1 MRRRFDARMIQ
12 PRWRLL
18 KRDFYGERR
27 GNFDRTHAIA
37 FAVALDSVAIAE
49 KEMCSLL
56 VDAQQYCIACRNFL
70 HVQIA
75 AMRTIVDGQDG
86 AMHRRD
92 TNDTDHR
99 LYGQLEVFVPV
110 YETILDFNDPCLPAE
125 LLSPHPIGKHS
136 DAWPQGG
143 EAQIVEFH
151 FSDLDLQHV
160 TDFRPAYFNR
170 SGRTIDERKSD
181 VSLGQ
186 LLSEMTD
193 RAVVGGDRAFP
204 NKGFTGL
211 DACDEPVIAR
221 KRVFDVADFADTL
234 RHFHS

>member
-18 KRDFYGERR
+18 ERDLYGQRR
-27 GNFDRTHAIA
+27 SNFDGSHAIA
-37 FAVALDSVAIAE
+37 FACAVNGVAIADE
-49 KEMCSLL
+49 GMCPLL

-143 EAQIVEFH
+143 KAQLVEFH

-193 RAVVGGDRAFP
+193 RAVVGVNRAFHHER
-204 NKGFTGL
+204 FTGL
-211 DACDEPVIAR
+211 DAGDEPVIAR
-221 KRVFDVADFADTL
+221 QRVFDVAHFADTL
-234 RHFHS
+234 